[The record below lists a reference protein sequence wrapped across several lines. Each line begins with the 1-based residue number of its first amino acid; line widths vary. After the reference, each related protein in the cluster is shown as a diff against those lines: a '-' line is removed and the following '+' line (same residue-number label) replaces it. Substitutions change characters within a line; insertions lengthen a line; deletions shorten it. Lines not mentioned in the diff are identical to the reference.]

1 MKWTKILSYNLV
13 IAITL
18 FLLIDFAYTRFI
30 LPPPHLRHGYEIIDH
45 PVFHHTFRPQVD
57 RTRETYRLCTDANGF
72 KTHCAN
78 INRSSL
84 AFDVVFIGDSFTEGI
99 SMSYED
105 TFVGMYDLAHP
116 ALKVANLGVTS
127 YSPTRYL
134 QKVSYYIDK
143 GLQTKHVIVFIDSND
158 SRDEATLATYESF
171 LYPKITLF
179 IHKNF
184 TFTKLIT
191 YLITHIAPIPCLFG
205 YSVNDLECYWTDN
218 VAIPNAQGYEAIGG
232 VSQAMER
239 SLSAMEELWSLLY
252 QHGIKLSVGVYPW
265 LSQLK
270 QDGENNHHVKR
281 WKDFCEQKC
290 FAFINTFPAFFH
302 LKEDLGLE
310 NTIEKYYLK
319 NNPHFNKNGNKVIF
333 EVLNNEFKAD

>member
-1 MKWTKILSYNLV
+1 MKWIKILSYNLV
-13 IAITL
+13 ITIVL
-18 FLLIDFAYTRFI
+18 FLLIDFVYTRFI
-30 LPPPHLRHGYEIIDH
+30 LPPPHLRHSRAVIDH
-45 PVFHHTFRPQVD
+45 PVFHHTFRPQAD
-57 RTRETYRLCTDANGF
+57 RTGETYRLCTDTNGF
-72 KTHCAN
+72 KTHCDN

-84 AFDVVFIGDSFTEGI
+84 TFDVVFIGDSYTEGWHL
-99 SMSYED
+99 SYED

-134 QKVSYYIDK
+134 QKISYYIDK

-171 LYPKITLF
+171 LYPKIMLF
-179 IHKNF
+179 IDKNF

-191 YLITHIAPIPCLFG
+191 YPITSIASIPCLFG
-205 YSVNDLECYWTDN
+205 YSLNDLECHWVDD

-239 SLSAMEELWSLLY
+239 SLSKMEELWSLLD

-265 LSQLK
+265 PRQLK
-270 QDGENNHHVKR
+270 QDSENNHYVKR

-290 FAFINTFPAFFH
+290 FAFINASPDFFR
-302 LKEDLGLE
+302 LKEELGLE
-310 NTIEKYYLK
+310 NTKQKYYLE
-319 NNPHFNKNGNKVIF
+319 NNPHFNKNGNEVVF
-333 EVLNNEFKAD
+333 EVLNREFNAD